1 MYSFL
6 TDPACLAA
14 ETKVIDS
21 HCLLGIKKLFCT
33 FAILKIR
40 VMAKINDVKNGS
52 VLRYNGELVQ
62 VIEIIHRTPGNL
74 RAFYQAKM
82 KNLKSGKVVENRFR
96 ADEEVDLARVEYK
109 ELQYLYNEGQFLVV
123 MDNESFEQIHVPVE
137 MFGENAKLLKEG
149 MTVKVAFESDQALL
163 AEAPTFV
170 ELEVTYTEPGLRGD
184 TATNTLKH
192 ATVETGA
199 VVNVPLFV
207 NTGEV
212 IKIDTRNWS
221 YVGKVK

>member
-1 MYSFL
+1 
-6 TDPACLAA
+6 
-14 ETKVIDS
+14 
-21 HCLLGIKKLFCT
+21 
-33 FAILKIR
+33 
-40 VMAKINDVKNGS
+40 MAKINDVKNGS
-52 VLRYNGELVQ
+52 ILRYNGELVQ
-62 VIEIIHRTPGNL
+62 VTEIIHRTPGNL
-74 RAFYQAKM
+74 RAFYQARM

-96 ADEEVDLARVEYK
+96 ADEEVDLARVEYR
-109 ELQYLYNEGQFLVV
+109 ELQYLYNEGDFLVV
-123 MDNESFEQIHVPVE
+123 MDNETFEQVHVPIE
-137 MFGENAKLLKEG
+137 LFGDNAKLMKEG
-149 MTVKVAFESDQALL
+149 MTVKVAFESDQPLL

-212 IKIDTRNWS
+212 IKIDTRDWS